1 MEEGKT
7 TVKGYFPQG
16 KWYDYYDGKLIHD
29 KEFNGEWYDLN
40 SPIYHIP
47 LHVRG
52 GYILPTQDEANT
64 TEYSRKN
71 PFGIII
77 APNHDGEA
85 IGDLFYDD
93 GKSELDQ
100 NKYYFATFLLRN
112 NILKMNVE
120 HNTYSDMNSKILNTI
135 RIFTKGSENVK
146 FILNGQLL
154 SGNKIV
160 LRDNE
165 IILTDL
171 NLSMNKEFELK
182 WQTDTDTTKPDL
194 TTPVIP
200 PNRVNCLPWLKSNDP
215 KIKEECSKIPY
226 CRFESIGGSYQSC
239 YIQNDLIKIKK
250 TNEVETKLGR
260 SYTIQSNYGKAVSTN
275 ILLEFEELDDNTL
288 RFKVN
293 KLF

>member
-93 GKSELDQ
+93 GKSELNQ

-182 WQTDTDTTKPDL
+182 WQTDKILPNVLVDCSIQNNSISKQECENKKCEFNQESPLPCYIPKTVGGYFLVSECDEEYELERYNDLKLYEKPIEKV
-194 TTPVIP
+194 TIKVTHA
-200 PNRVNCLPWLKSNDP
+200 
-215 KIKEECSKIPY
+215 KIKNT
-226 CRFESIGGSYQSC
+226 ESHLTRI
-239 YIQNDLIKIKK
+239 
-250 TNEVETKLGR
+250 EVFL
-260 SYTIQSNYGKAVSTN
+260 S
-275 ILLEFEELDDNTL
+275 IL
-288 RFKVN
+288 R
-293 KLF
+293 